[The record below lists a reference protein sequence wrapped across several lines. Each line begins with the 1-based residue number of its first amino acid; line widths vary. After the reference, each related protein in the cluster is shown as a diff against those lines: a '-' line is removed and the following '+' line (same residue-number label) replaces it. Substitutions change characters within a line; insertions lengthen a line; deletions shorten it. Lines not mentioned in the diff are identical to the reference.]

1 MRKRRRKGNFEHT
14 NEESNGKSSEEEDIK
29 LPKCG
34 RKGDVKI

>member
-1 MRKRRRKGNFEHT
+1 MSKGGRKSDFEHSS
-14 NEESNGKSSEEEDIK
+14 EESNGKSSEEEDIK

>member
-1 MRKRRRKGNFEHT
+1 MRKSMRKRDYVNT
-14 NEESNGKSSEEEDIK
+14 NEESNGKSIEEEEIK